1 MINVHITE
9 DHKLISEGLTPLINK
24 SGIAVVTGISS
35 TLNEC
40 RNAFLFSIPDILL
53 LDISLPD
60 GNGMDFCEEVKKK
73 YPSIKVIAL
82 TIHNEYSIVQRMFG
96 SGASGYVLKDANSE
110 EVIAAIKLVMND
122 GIFISH
128 AIEDMMNN
136 PKKEEVSGW
145 LSVQEKKV
153 LIYIADGYS
162 SKKISENMG
171 LTIRTVETYRKNI
184 KEKYEKKSFP
194 EILIMALK
202 NGVIDLTDL
211 KYFKR

>member
-35 TLNEC
+35 TLTEC